1 MRPAVRNCGSKSHAR
16 PVIPSKFDYLHFKQK
31 QKSLDLVEEV
41 NGLITEWP
49 VKLDQLQLVIIFPI
63 LRCYSDV
70 GLSWYEFVQNVN

>member
-1 MRPAVRNCGSKSHAR
+1 MRDRWSLQSLIIYISNRN
-16 PVIPSKFDYLHFKQK
+16 
-31 QKSLDLVEEV
+31 KSLDLVEEV

-70 GLSWYEFVQNVN
+70 GLSWYEFVQNEINLFVEHDNVW